1 MTKNTCAIGHEKA
14 SDPGPGS
21 QDAESLA
28 MGDFGSQPLQRTE
41 TRRDIKS
48 RHAQM
53 IAIGGTI
60 GTGLFVGIGQ
70 ALAISGPLNLL
81 LAYCI
86 ICFFVYCI
94 MTATTE
100 VSSYLPIPG
109 ASMAYYG
116 SRFVSKSLGF
126 AMGWLYF
133 YSFGI
138 LVTYEITAAALV
150 INYWPN
156 QIHIAVW
163 ITIMLVV
170 IVALNFAPV
179 GVYAETEF
187 WFASTKVFMIL
198 GLLILSVIL
207 CFGGVP
213 SQEGRI
219 GFAYWKDPGAMNE
232 YLVDGAAGR
241 FCAFIYAL
249 AFSVFSFNFG
259 PELIV
264 ITGGE
269 MRAPRKNL
277 PRAAKTFIWRLI
289 TFYILG
295 ALAIGIICRSDAAGL
310 LNGGKGA
317 ASSPWVIAIKDAGIH
332 TLDSVINAG
341 IIVSAWS
348 SGNSYLYMSS
358 RSLYSLAKAGNA
370 PSMFQQ
376 CTSWGIPLRA
386 VIASSVFGLLAF
398 LNVSAAVSTVFTW
411 LINLTNT
418 AGFTSWVCCS
428 IILLRFRKA
437 CSKQEIQVTEVPF
450 RSCLQPYVAY
460 ACIVFFTCLLFLN
473 GFGVFFPGNWSASS
487 FLTSYIGFP
496 IFITIYLAHRIWY
509 RNDKWMIPPS
519 EVDLVS
525 GLDYIRTAES
535 LALETIPEHSSNKVV
550 RTLKRAFS

>member
-1 MTKNTCAIGHEKA
+1 MTKDLNVVNGEKP
-14 SDPGPGS
+14 SDPGIAH
-21 QDAESLA
+21 DAESCA
-28 MGDFGSQPLQRTE
+28 PGQVDSSPLQRTE
-41 TRRDIKS
+41 THRNIKS

-81 LAYCI
+81 LAYVT

-100 VSSYLPIPG
+100 ISSYLPIPG
-109 ASMAYYG
+109 SSMAYYG

-138 LVTYEITAAALV
+138 LVAYEITAAALV
-150 INYWPN
+150 IDYWPN
-156 QIHIAVW
+156 QVHIAVW
-163 ITIMLVV
+163 ITVMLVV

-179 GVYAETEF
+179 GAYAETEF

-198 GLLILSVIL
+198 GLLILSIVL
-207 CFGGVP
+207 CFGGAP
-213 SQEGRI
+213 AQDGRL
-219 GFAYWKDPGAMNE
+219 GFTYWKDPGVMNE
-232 YLVDGAAGR
+232 YLVGGAAGR

-249 AFSVFSFNFG
+249 TFSVFSFNFG

-277 PRAAKTFIWRLI
+277 PRAAKTFVYRLI

-295 ALAIGIICRSDAAGL
+295 ALAIGIICRSDAPGL
-310 LNGGKGA
+310 LSGGKGA
-317 ASSPWVIAIKDAGIH
+317 AASPWVIAIKDAGIH
-332 TLDSVINAG
+332 TLDSIINAG
-341 IIVSAWS
+341 IIISAWS

-358 RSLYSLAKAGNA
+358 RSLYSLAMAGNA
-370 PSMFQQ
+370 PSIFKR
-376 CTSWGIPLRA
+376 CTSWGLPIYA
-386 VIASSVFGLLAF
+386 VMPSSLFGLLAF
-398 LNVSAAVSTVFTW
+398 LNVSSGVSSVFTW

-437 CSKQEIQVTEVPF
+437 CAAQGITDVPF
-450 RSCLQPYVAY
+450 RSRLQPFASY
-460 ACIVFFTCLLFLN
+460 ACIIFFTCLLFLN
-473 GFGVFFPGNWSASS
+473 GFGVFFPVNWSTSS

-496 IFITIYLAHRIWY
+496 IFIAIYFAHRIWK
-509 RNDKWMIPPS
+509 RKDAWIIPS
-519 EVDLVS
+519 SQVDLTT
-525 GLDYIRTAES
+525 GLDYI
-535 LALETIPEHSSNKVV
+535 LALESIELESRPKEKANRVV
-550 RTLKRAFS
+550 SALKRVLS